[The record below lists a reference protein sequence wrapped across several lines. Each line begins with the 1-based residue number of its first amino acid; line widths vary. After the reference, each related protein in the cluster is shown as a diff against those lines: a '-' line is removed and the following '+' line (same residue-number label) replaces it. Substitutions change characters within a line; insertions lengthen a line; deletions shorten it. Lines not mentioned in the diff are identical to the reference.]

1 MFYLKLTNLIR
12 IIAHSLKTIK
22 RKKQHLMFRFNEAS
36 PGCKFRQLDSFILE
50 AKAFLWRYYI
60 RAFTTSVTRC

>member
-36 PGCKFRQLDSFILE
+36 PGSKFRQLDSFILE
-50 AKAFLWRYYI
+50 AKAFL
-60 RAFTTSVTRC
+60 